1 MSDIAI
7 IGIGCRFAGGIDT
20 PESFWQF
27 LIGKHHGGAD
37 RPADPWE
44 IDPDFFGFAPP
55 AAGGLDPRERLLL
68 DVTRDALDD
77 AGVAGVPVEVYAAG
91 AANGLAPRISHV
103 LGGSGGTDCSSSLD
117 ALQLACRA
125 LDRGECAVA
134 VAGGVHLLEAALDGD
149 EGGGMVV
156 LKKLGDAVRAGD
168 RVYAVVEAGRGAT
181 GETSWFAGS
190 AAPGTASETAW
201 RSGSAGPGVADDT
214 AGRAGSAGPG
224 TADEMARPAG
234 SVAPGVAGETR
245 GRAGSAVRGA
255 ARVRAWEHTLDGAEP
270 ALAGIA
276 GVIES
281 ALAIQRRVLPNRGRL
296 HAAASRIPIDSPGPD
311 NRMTIAVNDFGD
323 ARVTLRE
330 HRWSPGGT
338 ARHYGVLP
346 LSGRSAAA
354 VRATATRYADLISAG
369 ADPGRLAETV
379 WTKTTHHAFRTGM
392 LLGDTGELVRRLRHF
407 AAGAGA
413 DPARAVARHGEGLV
427 FVCSG
432 AGAQW
437 WGMGR
442 ELLSADGVFAAT
454 AHAVDAQFQSVAG
467 WSILDELLMRG
478 ETDCH
483 AGAVDL
489 AGPANFLVQVALVAE
504 LAEFGIRPAG
514 VLGHGTGEIAA
525 AYLTGALSLRDA
537 VRVAHHRAL
546 TPLSLGD
553 LRTALTDLAP
563 QRPTIPLYSTIT
575 GAPVT
580 GADWDAE
587 YWCATLPGP
596 ARFAAAV
603 STAAAAGNR
612 VFLEIGAHPVLSDEV
627 RRILRDT
634 GVIGA
639 AAHTLDRTRSDSE
652 SVRRTLTDLYAA
664 GALDLTALFPPDRPT
679 THRPPR
685 DLWHHTRSTAPLPQ
699 PVGVQ

>member
-44 IDPDFFGFAPP
+44 IDPDFFGIAPP

-77 AGVAGVPVEVYAAG
+77 AGITGVPVEVYAAG
-91 AANGLAPRISHV
+91 AATGLAPRISHV

-125 LDRGECAVA
+125 LDSGECAVA

-156 LKKLGDAVRAGD
+156 LKKLDDAVRAGD

-181 GETSWFAGS
+181 GETAWFAGS
-190 AAPGTASETAW
+190 AVPGTADEAARPAGSVVLGVADETAW
-201 RSGSAGPGVADDT
+201 RSGSAVL
-214 AGRAGSAGPG
+214 
-224 TADEMARPAG
+224 
-234 SVAPGVAGETR
+234 
-245 GRAGSAVRGA
+245 GA
-255 ARVRAWEHTLDGAEP
+255 AGVRAWERALDGAEP

-281 ALAIQRRVLPNRGRL
+281 VLAIQRRVLPNRGRL
-296 HAAASRIPIDSPGPD
+296 HAAASRIPIDSPSPD
-311 NRMTIAVNDFGD
+311 NRMTIAVNGFGD

-379 WTKTTHHAFRTGM
+379 WTKTTHHAFRTGV

-413 DPARAVARHGEGLV
+413 DPVRAVARHGEGLV

-483 AGAVDL
+483 AGSVDL

-537 VRVAHHRAL
+537 LRVAHHRAL

-664 GALDLTALFPPDRPT
+664 GTLDLTALFPPDRPT